1 MTTTL
6 TGQVLDDTIEL
17 TLIEITEACSLST
30 EQIVEFVEE
39 GVLEPIGEEQSN
51 WRFRGTCL
59 NKARV
64 AVRLQKDL
72 GLNLAGVAL
81 ALDLLSEI
89 ETLRLR
95 LRLFETSTANF

>member
-30 EQIVEFVEE
+30 EQIGELVEE
-39 GVLEPIGEEQSN
+39 GVLEPIGEEPTN

-64 AVRLQKDL
+64 AMRLQKDL

-89 ETLRLR
+89 ETLRSR
-95 LRLFETSTANF
+95 LRLVETRY